1 MNLNLNF
8 DKKMEAVRN
17 MQVNES
23 VSNNDNSKVVN
34 TDTTSSPGGI
44 VISNTASTTNDTTND
59 TVNDTVVDNVQ
70 ETEQDS
76 GSGMTDMLVFGALLV
91 AIYMYNKRK

>member
-8 DKKMEAVRN
+8 DKKMEAVKN
-17 MQVNES
+17 MQVNEN

-34 TDTTSSPGGI
+34 TNTTSSPGGI

-59 TVNDTVVDNVQ
+59 TINDTVVDNVQ

-76 GSGMTDMLVFGALLV
+76 GSGMTDIFVFGALLV
-91 AIYMYNKRK
+91 AIYLYNKKK